1 MAQIRFR
8 INYVTTWGESL
19 WLDYGASGKDV
30 KQLPLVT
37 TDGSMWTA
45 EIEWG
50 GADIITYAYSVRNA
64 DGCIV
69 RAERPA
75 TRHFFVGHRSWVV
88 LMI

>member
-50 GADIITYAYSVRNA
+50 GGLI
-64 DGCIV
+64 
-69 RAERPA
+69 
-75 TRHFFVGHRSWVV
+75 
-88 LMI
+88 L